1 MGVSAQDSLCFD
13 ASARFCADGCFHV
26 LIRSTPHGDD
36 PPPITKRAQESIT
49 TISHKK
55 TNRKQSKRI
64 QGCPSQPADQPT
76 NQPTGHEECLNSQR
90 RGAGRHDGD
99 ATPANIRFNVWTPK
113 AFDRLATH
121 RSSHNAHVAVRI
133 TIINYGDTGIG
144 IGRRQSVPIVLVG
157 NVGGDS
163 ATRRRQ

>member
-1 MGVSAQDSLCFD
+1 MVM
-13 ASARFCADGCFHV
+13 
-26 LIRSTPHGDD
+26 IRH
-36 PPPITKRAQESIT
+36 
-49 TISHKK
+49 
-55 TNRKQSKRI
+55 
-64 QGCPSQPADQPT
+64 PSQKGHKNPSQQSHTKKQIESNRNASKVVHPNQPT
-76 NQPTGHEECLNSQR
+76 NQPADHEGCLNSQR
-90 RGAGRHDGD
+90 RGAGRHDDD